1 MTALDLQDRV
11 VVVLGAGSS
20 GPGLSN
26 GEAAA
31 VSYAHA
37 GAAVVAVDRNP
48 DEAARVAARITA
60 DGGTSIAVEAD
71 VTLDSDMERV
81 FKETV
86 AKLGVPHVVH
96 GNVGVARTGSVLDLD
111 PDQWRA
117 AIDVNLTGAY
127 LAFRHAL
134 PPMLE
139 AGRGVFV
146 NVSSLASIRYTGYQY
161 PAYSAAKAALNQLT
175 SVDRSRVR
183 LPRNPCE
190 RDPARSDRHP
200 PGRTAAGQQ
209 PGGDRCAARPEPY
222 RENGFTLGRRKRRSL
237 LGLRQGRLHQR
248 RLPSGGWW
256 IGSTHWLRR
265 SSPGSLTL
273 RASWAT
279 FTWPPARACGSER

>member
-1 MTALDLQDRV
+1 MTRRDLQDRV

-20 GPGLSN
+20 GHGLSN

-37 GAAVVAVDRNP
+37 GAAVVTVDRNA
-48 DEAARVAARITA
+48 DEAARVAAQITA
-60 DGGTSIAVEAD
+60 DGGTSIAIEAD
-71 VTLDSDMERV
+71 VTVDNDMERV

-96 GNVGVARTGSVLDLD
+96 CNVGVARTGSVLDLD

-134 PPMLE
+134 PSMLE

-175 SVDRSRVR
+175 TSIALEYAARGIRANAI
-183 LPRNPCE
+183 LPGLIDTPLV
-190 RDPARSDRHP
+190 
-200 PGRTAAGQQ
+200 GQQ
-209 PGGDRCAARPEPY
+209 LASTPEELAARHALSPTGRMGSPWDVANAAVFLASDKAAY
-222 RENGFTLGRRKRRSL
+222 IIGVCLQVDGGLG
-237 LGLRQGRLHQR
+237 GR
-248 RLPSGGWW
+248 
-256 IGSTHWLRR
+256 IG
-265 SSPGSLTL
+265 
-273 RASWAT
+273 
-279 FTWPPARACGSER
+279 

>member
-1 MTALDLQDRV
+1 MTALDLQDQV

-20 GPGLSN
+20 GDGLSN

-31 VSYAHA
+31 VSYARA
-37 GAAVVAVDRNP
+37 GAAVVAVDRNA

-71 VTLDSDMERV
+71 VTVDTDMERV

-86 AKLGVPHVVH
+86 VKLGVPHVVH
-96 GNVGVARTGSVLDLD
+96 SNVGVARTGSVLDLD

-146 NVSSLASIRYTGYQY
+146 SVSSLASIRYTGYQY
-161 PAYSAAKAALNQLT
+161 PAYNAAKAALNQLT
-175 SVDRSRVR
+175 TSIALEYASRGIR
-183 LPRNPCE
+183 ANSILPGLIDTPLV
-190 RDPARSDRHP
+190 
-200 PGRTAAGQQ
+200 GQQ
-209 PGGDRCAARPEPY
+209 LASTAEEIAARHALSPTGRMGLPWDVANAAVFLASDKAAY
-222 RENGFTLGRRKRRSL
+222 INGVCLQVDGGLGAR
-237 LGLRQGRLHQR
+237 
-248 RLPSGGWW
+248 
-256 IGSTHWLRR
+256 IG
-265 SSPGSLTL
+265 
-273 RASWAT
+273 
-279 FTWPPARACGSER
+279 

>member
-20 GPGLSN
+20 GAALSN

-60 DGGTSIAVEAD
+60 DGGRSIAVEAD
-71 VTLDSDMERV
+71 VTVETDMERV

-111 PDQWRA
+111 LDQWRA

-134 PPMLE
+134 PSMLE

-161 PAYSAAKAALNQLT
+161 PAYNAAKAALNQLT
-175 SVDRSRVR
+175 TAIALEYASRGIR
-183 LPRNPCE
+183 ANAILPGLIDTPLV
-190 RDPARSDRHP
+190 
-200 PGRTAAGQQ
+200 GQQ
-209 PGGDRCAARPEPY
+209 LASTPEEIAARHALSPTGRMGSPWDVANAAVFLASDKAAY
-222 RENGFTLGRRKRRSL
+222 INGVCLQVDGGLGAR
-237 LGLRQGRLHQR
+237 
-248 RLPSGGWW
+248 
-256 IGSTHWLRR
+256 IG
-265 SSPGSLTL
+265 
-273 RASWAT
+273 
-279 FTWPPARACGSER
+279 

>member
-20 GPGLSN
+20 GHGLSN

-48 DEAARVAARITA
+48 DEGARVAARITA

-71 VTLDSDMERV
+71 VTVDTDMERV

-86 AKLGVPHVVH
+86 AKLGVPQVVH

-117 AIDVNLTGAY
+117 AIEVNLTGAY

-134 PPMLE
+134 PLMLE

-175 SVDRSRVR
+175 ASVALEYAARGIRANAI
-183 LPRNPCE
+183 LPGLIDTPLV
-190 RDPARSDRHP
+190 
-200 PGRTAAGQQ
+200 GQQ
-209 PGGDRCAARPEPY
+209 LATSPEEIAARHALSPTGKMGSPWDVANAAVFLASDKAAY
-222 RENGFTLGRRKRRSL
+222 INGVCLQVDGGLG
-237 LGLRQGRLHQR
+237 GR
-248 RLPSGGWW
+248 
-256 IGSTHWLRR
+256 IG
-265 SSPGSLTL
+265 
-273 RASWAT
+273 
-279 FTWPPARACGSER
+279 

>member
-1 MTALDLQDRV
+1 MTALDLQDQV

-20 GPGLSN
+20 GHGLSN

-31 VSYAHA
+31 VSYARA
-37 GAAVVAVDRNP
+37 GAAVVAVDRNA

-71 VTLDSDMERV
+71 VTVDTDMERV
-81 FKETV
+81 FKVTV
-86 AKLGVPHVVH
+86 AKFGVPHVVH

-117 AIDVNLTGAY
+117 AIEVNLSGAY

-175 SVDRSRVR
+175 TSIALEYASRGIR
-183 LPRNPCE
+183 ANTILPGLIDTPLV
-190 RDPARSDRHP
+190 
-200 PGRTAAGQQ
+200 GQQ
-209 PGGDRCAARPEPY
+209 LASSPEEIAARHALSPTGKMGIPWDVANAAVFLASDKAAY
-222 RENGFTLGRRKRRSL
+222 INGVCLQVDGGLGAR
-237 LGLRQGRLHQR
+237 
-248 RLPSGGWW
+248 
-256 IGSTHWLRR
+256 IG
-265 SSPGSLTL
+265 
-273 RASWAT
+273 
-279 FTWPPARACGSER
+279 

>member
-31 VSYAHA
+31 VSYAQA

-71 VTLDSDMERV
+71 VTVDTDMERV

-117 AIDVNLTGAY
+117 AIEVNLTGAY

-134 PPMLE
+134 PLMLE

-175 SVDRSRVR
+175 ASVALEYAACGIRANAI
-183 LPRNPCE
+183 LPGLIDTPLV
-190 RDPARSDRHP
+190 
-200 PGRTAAGQQ
+200 GQQ
-209 PGGDRCAARPEPY
+209 LASSPEEIAARHALSPTGKMGSPWDVANAAVFLASDKAAY
-222 RENGFTLGRRKRRSL
+222 INGVCLQVDGGLSGR
-237 LGLRQGRLHQR
+237 
-248 RLPSGGWW
+248 
-256 IGSTHWLRR
+256 IG
-265 SSPGSLTL
+265 
-273 RASWAT
+273 
-279 FTWPPARACGSER
+279 

>member
-1 MTALDLQDRV
+1 MTALDLQDRI

-20 GPGLSN
+20 GRGLSN

-31 VSYAHA
+31 ISYARA

-48 DEAARVAARITA
+48 DEAARIAERITA

-71 VTLDSDMERV
+71 VTVDTDMERV
-81 FKETV
+81 FKETI

-117 AIDVNLTGAY
+117 AIEVNLTGAY

-161 PAYSAAKAALNQLT
+161 PAYSAAKSALNQLT
-175 SVDRSRVR
+175 LSVALEYASCGIRANAI
-183 LPRNPCE
+183 LPGLIDTPLV
-190 RDPARSDRHP
+190 
-200 PGRTAAGQQ
+200 GQQ
-209 PGGDRCAARPEPY
+209 LA
-222 RENGFTLGRRKRRSL
+222 
-237 LGLRQGRLHQR
+237 
-248 RLPSGGWW
+248 
-256 IGSTHWLRR
+256 
-265 SSPGSLTL
+265 SSPGEIAARHALSPTGKMGSPWDVANAAVFL
-273 RASWAT
+273 ASDKAGYINGVCLQVDGGLGG
-279 FTWPPARACGSER
+279 RIG

>member
-20 GPGLSN
+20 GAGLSN

-37 GAAVVAVDRNP
+37 GAAVVAVDRNA
-48 DEAARVAARITA
+48 DEAGRVAARITA
-60 DGGTSIAVEAD
+60 EGGTSIAVEAD
-71 VTLDSDMERV
+71 VTVDTDMERV

-117 AIDVNLTGAY
+117 AIEVNLTGAY

-175 SVDRSRVR
+175 VSIALEYAVR
-183 LPRNPCE
+183 GIRANAILPGLIDTPLV
-190 RDPARSDRHP
+190 
-200 PGRTAAGQQ
+200 GQQ
-209 PGGDRCAARPEPY
+209 LATSPEEIAARHALSPTGKMGSPWDVANAAVFLASDKAAY
-222 RENGFTLGRRKRRSL
+222 INGVCLQVDGGLG
-237 LGLRQGRLHQR
+237 GR
-248 RLPSGGWW
+248 
-256 IGSTHWLRR
+256 IG
-265 SSPGSLTL
+265 
-273 RASWAT
+273 
-279 FTWPPARACGSER
+279 